1 MTAVKLEHFMMEK
14 ITGFMQKL
22 KLPKMNIQTRENLR
36 LITVRRLLFLRTTS
50 SMLNLMEKTKNI
62 ELMNTR

>member
-1 MTAVKLEHFMMEK
+1 MKKEELANFT
-14 ITGFMQKL
+14 QKL
-22 KLPKMNIQTRENLR
+22 KLPKMNIMIRENLR

>member
-1 MTAVKLEHFMMEK
+1 MMEK